1 MPIVRA
7 ALAASSEVDD
17 DVSRVPADKVPVPQP
32 SQVSSAREFVS
43 AKDCDK
49 WVADQLARHAAR
61 KADEGRRREEWHAD
75 EDARSAA
82 CRPADGRRQYEQHM
96 PAGTLM
102 IPAELPDTTA
112 NMQHSGQANA
122 AEEMVRWSDG
132 SYEGEADGNGTIGSP
147 ESQSPMARKVQD
159 NDGALR
165 GARCAGP

>member
-61 KADEGRRREEWHAD
+61 KADEGRCREEWHAD
-75 EDARSAA
+75 EDARRAA
-82 CRPADGRRQYEQHM
+82 READEERRQDEQQV
-96 PAGTLM
+96 PARLLM
-102 IPAELPDTTA
+102 MLAELPNASADTQ
-112 NMQHSGQANA
+112 NSSQAKDA
-122 AEEMVRWSDG
+122 K
-132 SYEGEADGNGTIGSP
+132 
-147 ESQSPMARKVQD
+147 KVVK
-159 NDGALR
+159 LK
-165 GARCAGP
+165 